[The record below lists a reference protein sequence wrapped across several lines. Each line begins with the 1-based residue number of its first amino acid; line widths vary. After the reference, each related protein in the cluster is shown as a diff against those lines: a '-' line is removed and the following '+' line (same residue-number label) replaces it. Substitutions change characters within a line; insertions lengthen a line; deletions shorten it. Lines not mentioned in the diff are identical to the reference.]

1 MVVEAVGTET
11 VKVVSHG
18 STTYQAAIQNKQLK
32 LNASSVEYLQKYR
45 VMNAQLTAGYFS
57 QGSDIS
63 HQILEALQKY
73 ANSVLPQII
82 SSNLNKMSN
91 NHYLPKKVD
100 DKSTI
105 DNAKKVS
112 VSFGFEKCENND
124 LCA

>member
-1 MVVEAVGTET
+1 
-11 VKVVSHG
+11 
-18 STTYQAAIQNKQLK
+18 
-32 LNASSVEYLQKYR
+32 
-45 VMNAQLTAGYFS
+45 MNAHLTAGYFS

-82 SSNLNKMSN
+82 SSNLNKMSD

-105 DNAKKVS
+105 DNTKKVS